1 MMSGEVLYMD
11 GGIVKLTEEGLSL
24 GSFSALYESDKNTG
38 KPLFKRYIDAIWHV
52 YSKSSPYYSLSFDMR
67 VDEYD
72 KKCLNKGDKLWV
84 SCIGDKRFVACVQEY
99 DKVTKTNEDRQYQRL
114 IDDAQKYIEYLERIP
129 LEKTVREKVEVENP
143 ETKEK
148 EFRFVE
154 MKVPNFKERKE
165 ARNEIEEQYKFI
177 DKIKERIAGQTVNK
191 NRKYVRIFDN
201 PEG

>member
-99 DKVTKTNEDRQYQRL
+99 DKVTKKNEDRQYQRL

>member
-1 MMSGEVLYMD
+1 MSGEVLYMD

-84 SCIGDKRFVACVQEY
+84 SCVSDKRFVACVQEY

-129 LEKTVREKVEVENP
+129 LEKTVREKIEVENP

-177 DKIKERIAGQTVNK
+177 DKIKERIAGQTVKK

>member
-1 MMSGEVLYMD
+1 MMSGEILYMD

-24 GSFSALYESDKNTG
+24 GSFSTLYESDKNTG

-52 YSKSSPYYSLSFDMR
+52 YSKNSPYYSLSFDMR
-67 VDEYD
+67 VEEYD
-72 KKCLNKGDKLWV
+72 RKCLNKGDKLWV
-84 SCIGDKRFVACVQEY
+84 SCVGDKRFVECCKEY
-99 DKVTKTNEDRQYQRL
+99 DNITKTNEDRQYARL

-129 LEKTVREKVEVENP
+129 LEKTVREKIEVENP

-148 EFRFVE
+148 EYRFIE

-165 ARNEIEEQYKFI
+165 ARLEIEEQYKFI
-177 DKIKERIAGQTVNK
+177 DKIKERIAGQTIKK